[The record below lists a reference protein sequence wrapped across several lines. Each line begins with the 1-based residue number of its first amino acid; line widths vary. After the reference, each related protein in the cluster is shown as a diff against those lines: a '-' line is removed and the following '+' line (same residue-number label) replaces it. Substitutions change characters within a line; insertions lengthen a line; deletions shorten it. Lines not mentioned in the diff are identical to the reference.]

1 MTSDTDVVGMWVTAD
16 GHIRQELRADGRYDE
31 ARGDRRSAYTGRY
44 TVTGSHLDYVDDTGF
59 TATGDIRDGVLYHEH
74 LVLYRESAGREDPP
88 GRLDGKVAL
97 ITGATGGIGQAT
109 AELFAREGARL
120 IVTDLVKDAT
130 EELAERLIAEG
141 AEVLAACLDV
151 SSPENWSEVVQL
163 TGQRFGR
170 LDILVNLAGVVDWP
184 GIEDTTQ
191 DSWERVIAINQTGT
205 WLGMKTA
212 MPLLRASGNA
222 SIINTSSVLGLVGS
236 GAAAAYQASKG
247 AVRLLSKTA
256 AVEYATRGVRIN
268 SVHPGVIATPM
279 IQDLLDEQGDRQPDI
294 VRTPM
299 RRAGFPAEVA
309 SVMLFL
315 AGDESSFVTGTE
327 LVVDGG
333 LTAY

>member
-1 MTSDTDVVGMWVTAD
+1 M
-16 GHIRQELRADGRYDE
+16 
-31 ARGDRRSAYTGRY
+31 
-44 TVTGSHLDYVDDTGF
+44 
-59 TATGDIRDGVLYHEH
+59 
-74 LVLYRESAGREDPP
+74 P
-88 GRLDGKVAL
+88 GRLTNKVAL

-109 AELFAREGARL
+109 AELFAHEDARL
-120 IVTDLVKDAT
+120 VVTDIAQDAT
-130 EELAERLIAEG
+130 EELAARLKATG
-141 AEVLAACLDV
+141 AEVLAARLDV
-151 SSPENWSEVVQL
+151 SSPENWSEVIEL
-163 TGQRFGR
+163 TRQRFGR
-170 LDILVNLAGVVDWP
+170 LDVLVNLAGIVDWP

-191 DSWERVIAINQTGT
+191 DSWERVIAVNQTGT

-222 SIINTSSVLGLVGS
+222 SVINTSSVLGLVGS

-247 AVRLLSKTA
+247 AVRLLTKTA

-279 IQDLLDEQGDRQPDI
+279 IQGLLDEQGDQQPDI

-299 RRAGFPAEVA
+299 RRAGSPAEVA
-309 SVMLFL
+309 PTMLFL

-333 LTAY
+333 LTAH